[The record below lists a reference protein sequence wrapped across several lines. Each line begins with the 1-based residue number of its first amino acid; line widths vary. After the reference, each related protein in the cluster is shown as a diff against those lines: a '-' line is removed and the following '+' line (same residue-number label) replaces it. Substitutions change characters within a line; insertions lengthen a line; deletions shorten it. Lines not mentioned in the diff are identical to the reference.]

1 MCSSLVCYLG
11 FCFKIGLGSMA
22 SKYQAGKTRAIPAKT
37 ASNKFRTGQRG
48 QINMAAG
55 QITKNSKAGS
65 SSASVTGGTADNS
78 DSEFLFEATDPQ
90 NSTNTQKTTASGK
103 NKQSEKR
110 KRISTGGSTRDSKCD
125 SGESHE
131 CLTSNEKLSL
141 ILSKLTENEDRLKSF
156 EEKLDIA
163 LDQSRVN
170 ELEKTVHDQDRRIT
184 VLEYKSLDLE
194 ARSRRKNLIFRGFVE
209 DRTECCCDII
219 LDFLR
224 TKLEIADE
232 LAIDRAHR
240 LGKYK
245 PGLTRPIIVAFRDY
259 PATEQILSSARKLAR
274 TRFGVSRDYPLEITN
289 ARKQLWSKYKALK
302 SKYPSGRVKLALP
315 AKLVVNGQVKEDLFP
330 EWSDIIYT
338 SRTENTIPHTSI
350 SASAKTRAGDSHTT
364 NTSTENSSPRA
375 DNSNSS
381 QSNFRPWA
389 SNSSITSET
398 ETPLDER
405 GYDQPGKN
413 CKNKRAKMAL
423 DRSPDFFRLL

>member
-1 MCSSLVCYLG
+1 MLPSIDFWRNYGALDLVQ
-11 FCFKIGLGSMA
+11 F
-22 SKYQAGKTRAIPAKT
+22 
-37 ASNKFRTGQRG
+37 SNQTVFRT
-48 QINMAAG
+48 
-55 QITKNSKAGS
+55 
-65 SSASVTGGTADNS
+65 
-78 DSEFLFEATDPQ
+78 FLLNA
-90 NSTNTQKTTASGK
+90 
-103 NKQSEKR
+103 
-110 KRISTGGSTRDSKCD
+110 C
-125 SGESHE
+125 
-131 CLTSNEKLSL
+131 
-141 ILSKLTENEDRLKSF
+141 
-156 EEKLDIA
+156 
-163 LDQSRVN
+163 
-170 ELEKTVHDQDRRIT
+170 RRIT

-209 DRTECCCDII
+209 DGIECCCDII

-259 PATEQILSSARKLAR
+259 PAKEQILSSARKLAG

-289 ARKQLWSKYKALK
+289 ARKQLWSKYKELK
-302 SKYPSGRVKLALP
+302 SKYPSGGLKLAFP

-338 SRTENTIPHTSI
+338 SRTKNTIPHTFI
-350 SASAKTRAGDSHTT
+350 STNAKTRAGDSHTT

-375 DNSNSS
+375 DNSNPSE
-381 QSNFRPWA
+381 SNFRPWA

-405 GYDQPGKN
+405 G
-413 CKNKRAKMAL
+413 
-423 DRSPDFFRLL
+423 

>member
-1 MCSSLVCYLG
+1 
-11 FCFKIGLGSMA
+11 
-22 SKYQAGKTRAIPAKT
+22 
-37 ASNKFRTGQRG
+37 
-48 QINMAAG
+48 MAAE
-55 QITKNSKAGS
+55 QITKDNKAGS

-78 DSEFLFEATDPQ
+78 ESEFLFEATNSFTHPQNSQ
-90 NSTNTQKTTASGK
+90 NSTNAQKTTASGK

-110 KRISTGGSTRDSKCD
+110 KRISTGGCTGDSKCD

-170 ELEKTVHDQDRRIT
+170 EFEKNVHDQDRRIA

-194 ARSRRKNLIFRGFVE
+194 ARSRRKNLIFRVFVE
-209 DRTECCCDII
+209 DRIVCCCDII

-245 PGLTRPIIVAFRDY
+245 PGLTRPIIVEVRDY
-259 PATEQILSSARKLAR
+259 PATEQILSSARELAGM
-274 TRFGVSRDYPLEITN
+274 RFGVSRDYPLEITN
-289 ARKQLWSKYKALK
+289 ARKQLWPKYKELK
-302 SKYPSGRVKLALP
+302 SKYPRGWVKLAFP

-338 SRTENTIPHTSI
+338 PRTKNTIQHTFI
-350 SASAKTRAGDSHTT
+350 STNAKTRAGDSNTT

-375 DNSNSS
+375 DNRNPS

-389 SNSSITSET
+389 SNSSITFET

-405 GYDQPGKN
+405 G
-413 CKNKRAKMAL
+413 
-423 DRSPDFFRLL
+423 